1 MAHWRPQQHF
11 FIRATFA
18 ATWLALA
25 CLTAPAQAADRQPT
39 PPGSSLRFRHLRI
52 EDGLAQSSVQAIV
65 QDAQGYM
72 WLGSQDGLQR
82 YDGYEFLTFRHDP
95 SDPGSLSDNTIN
107 ALALGRD
114 GALWVGSSVGGLDRL
129 DPGTRHFSHFR
140 HDPKDPASLASNQVS
155 VLYVDRQQRLWV
167 GAGANL
173 ELFEGQGFRHFRLP
187 TKPDSA
193 SQIDSLHQDQA
204 GRLWV
209 GSDHGVYYLDGD
221 HLSPFIA
228 EGEMTTYHR
237 GLFTESPIHDIQ
249 EVNGLLW
256 IASGRGIA
264 ELDKQYKLHHFYAPS
279 HQPDS
284 LSSEHT
290 LALLPAPDGDVWVGT
305 YGGGLDRFESAEGRF
320 SSYQHDATDPGSLG
334 SDNIEVLYRDRSG
347 LLWIGTDNTG
357 VDIYNP
363 RTRTF
368 GYYRHKQGDANSL
381 GSNMVWALYKDDAGR
396 VWAGTD
402 QGLTRLDASRR
413 QYRQY
418 HMGQRPPTQVDD
430 DQVSDIA
437 ADRRGVIWTGTDYGI
452 YRYQPAADSFQR
464 YSLVGPHEESSG
476 DVVSMIYFDS
486 QDRMWAATG
495 NGLVQVDETRGKL
508 RRFLHDP
515 GRPDSLPAASVSAIC
530 ETDDK
535 RLWIGT
541 SDGLASF
548 DGVHD
553 AFKVYRTDPH
563 DPTSLSYDNVQSCGV
578 DMHGG
583 LWVGTSDGLDYLAP
597 GQQKF
602 RRYFQA
608 DGLPNDSIYAIL
620 PDLQGGIWVSTNH
633 GLSRL
638 DAGSGTF
645 HNYVE
650 SDGLQSDEF
659 NSGAA
664 YAAADG
670 ELLFGGVDGFNA
682 FYPERISR
690 DDVPPDVAIT
700 RFLRQNTE
708 VPLATPQGAV
718 DSVEVQYRQNVL
730 SFDFTAFDYA
740 EPQLNTFSYRLEGF
754 DTDWRTL
761 RGSHTAIY
769 TNLDPG
775 KYVLH
780 VRGANSDGVWNPHE
794 TTLGVRVLPPAYR
807 TGWAWLLYVTAAFVT
822 LMMGMGL
829 YKRFLE
835 REHRLDDEQRRR
847 RWAEALHD
855 LIHRVS
861 SQRDERAIAEHL
873 IDTLTNFI
881 DYEQAM
887 FYADKE
893 GSLQLLASRGVSAGE
908 QAYLEHW
915 PQQQPRLV
923 ARLRQTPKA
932 LLLGPEEAATLAG
945 GAKPGRHH
953 YLAVPLQSGSG
964 FRLLLVGRPNRP
976 LNGQQTEV
984 ASAMAKQVSM
994 ALDNAQLIEDL
1005 EELAT
1010 TDGLTR
1016 LYNRRHFMER
1026 AESEFLRS
1034 QRYRRELS
1042 VFLIDADHF
1051 KAINDSHGH
1060 EAGDRVLRALA
1071 AACRQGL
1078 RQLDVIGR
1086 YGGEEFVVLLPETSA
1101 AVAQET
1107 AERLRRSVEQL
1118 RVPAAAGEIR
1128 LSVSIGVATAGA
1140 QTESVA
1146 ALINQADRA
1155 LYEAKRSGRNRV
1167 TAAGSS
1173 GA

>member
-1 MAHWRPQQHF
+1 MPHWRPLQHP
-11 FIRATFA
+11 IVRT
-18 ATWLALA
+18 TLALA
-25 CLTAPAQAADRQPT
+25 WWAFACASPGVIADEQPA

-52 EDGLAQSSVQAIV
+52 EDGLAQSTVQAIV

-72 WLGSQDGLQR
+72 WLGTQDGLQR

-95 SDPGSLSDNTIN
+95 SDPGSLSDNTVN
-107 ALALGRD
+107 ALALGA
-114 GALWVGSSVGGLDRL
+114 GGILWVGSAVGGLDRM
-129 DPGTRHFSHFR
+129 DPATRNFTHFQ
-140 HDPKDPASLASNQVS
+140 HDAKDPASLTSDQVS

-167 GAGANL
+167 GAGASL
-173 ELFEGQGFRHFRLP
+173 ELFDGHGFRHFP
-187 TKPDSA
+187 IPAKPNGA
-193 SQIDSLHQDQA
+193 SQIDSLYQDQA

-209 GSDHGVYYLDGD
+209 GCDHGVYYLDGD
-221 HLSPFIA
+221 HLSNFIA
-228 EGEMTTYHR
+228 EGRMSADQR
-237 GLFTESPIHDIQ
+237 GLFTESPIHAITK
-249 EVNGLLW
+249 VRGLLW

-264 ELDKQYKLHHFYAPS
+264 ELDKQYKLKHFYSREA
-279 HQPDS
+279 DS

-290 LALLPAPDGDVWVGT
+290 LALLPDQAGDVWVGT
-305 YGGGLDRFESAEGRF
+305 FGGGLNRFETGEGRF

-334 SDNIEVLYRDRSG
+334 SDNIEVLYQDRSG
-347 LLWIGTDNTG
+347 LVWIGTDNTG

-363 RTRTF
+363 RTRAF

-381 GSNMVWALYKDDAGR
+381 ASNVVWSLYKDGGGR
-396 VWAGTD
+396 IWAGTD

-430 DQVSDIA
+430 DQINDVT
-437 ADRRGVIWTGTDYGI
+437 ADRRGVIWTGTDYGV
-452 YRYQPAADSFQR
+452 YRYQPDRDTFQR
-464 YSLVGPHEESSG
+464 YTLVSPHENSDG
-476 DVVSMIYFDS
+476 DVVSYIYFDS
-486 QDRMWAATG
+486 QDRMWLGTG
-495 NGLVQVDETRGKL
+495 NGLVQMDEGRGKQ

-515 GRPDSLPAASVSAIC
+515 ARMDSLPGTSVSAIC

-541 SDGLASF
+541 PDGLAAF

-553 AFKVYRTDPH
+553 SFTVYRTDPN
-563 DPTSLSYDNVQSCGV
+563 DAGSLSYNNIQSCRV
-578 DMHGG
+578 DVHGG
-583 LWVGTSDGLDYLAP
+583 LWVGTADGLNYLAP
-597 GQQKF
+597 GQHKF
-602 RRYFQA
+602 RRYFQT
-608 DGLPNDSIYAIL
+608 DGLPNDTIYAIL
-620 PDLQGGIWVSTNH
+620 TDLQGGIWVSTDD

-638 DAGSGTF
+638 DPGSGTF

-659 NSGAA
+659 NGGSAFAA
-664 YAAADG
+664 PDG
-670 ELLFGGVDGFNA
+670 ELLFGGVGGFNA

-690 DDVPPDVAIT
+690 DDIPPEVAIT

-708 VPLATPQGAV
+708 VPLLASGGTLDAV
-718 DSVEVQYRQNVL
+718 QVQYRQNVL

-754 DTDWRTL
+754 DSDWRTL
-761 RGSHTAIY
+761 RGGHTATY

-775 KYVLH
+775 KYLLH
-780 VRGANSDGVWNPHE
+780 VRGANSDGIWNPHE
-794 TTLGVRVLPPAYR
+794 TTLAIEVLPPAYR
-807 TGWAWLLYVTAAFVT
+807 TGWAWLLYVTSAFVA
-822 LMMGMGL
+822 LMVGMGL
-829 YKRFLE
+829 YKRILE

-873 IDTLTNFI
+873 IDTLTNFVE
-881 DYEQAM
+881 YEQAL
-887 FYADKE
+887 FYAEHAGK
-893 GSLQLLASRGVSAGE
+893 LQLLASRGISAGE

-915 PQQQPRLV
+915 PQQQPRIV
-923 ARLRQTPKA
+923 ARLRQAPKA
-932 LLLGPEEAATLAG
+932 QSLSPEEAATLAG
-945 GAKPGRHH
+945 GGKPGRHH
-953 YLAVPLQSGSG
+953 YLAVPIQSSSG

-976 LNGQQTEV
+976 LNGQQMEV

-994 ALDNAQLIEDL
+994 ALDNAQLIQDL
-1005 EELAT
+1005 EDLAT

-1051 KAINDSHGH
+1051 KAINDSQGH
-1060 EAGDRVLRALA
+1060 EAGDHVLRALA
-1071 AACRQGL
+1071 ATCREGL

-1086 YGGEEFVVLLPETSA
+1086 YGGEELVVLLPETSA

-1118 RVPAAAGEIR
+1118 RIPGAAGDIQ
-1128 LSVSIGVATAGA
+1128 LTVSIGVATAGPH
-1140 QTESVA
+1140 TESVA

-1155 LYEAKRSGRNRV
+1155 LYEAKRGGRNRV
-1167 TAAGSS
+1167 AAAGSV

>member
-1 MAHWRPQQHF
+1 MLHRHHHVF
-11 FIRATFA
+11 RTFA
-18 ATWLALA
+18 AAWLAVVTLGV
-25 CLTAPAQAADRQPT
+25 QAADRQPV

-52 EDGLAQSSVQAIV
+52 EDGLAESTAQAMV
-65 QDAQGYM
+65 QDAAGYM
-72 WLGSQDGLQR
+72 WFGTQDGLQR
-82 YDGYEFLTFRHDP
+82 YDGYQFLTFRHDP
-95 SDPGSLSDNTIN
+95 SNLGSIADNTVN
-107 ALALGRD
+107 ALALSRD
-114 GALWVGSSVGGLDRL
+114 GALWVGLSVGGLDRL
-129 DPGTRHFSHFR
+129 DPGTRHFSHFP
-140 HDPKDPASLASNQVS
+140 HDPGNAASLSDNRVS
-155 VLYVDRQQRLWV
+155 VLYVDRQERLWV
-167 GAGANL
+167 GTDAGL
-173 ELFEGQGFRHFRLP
+173 DLFDGRDFKHFP
-187 TKPDSA
+187 IPPNSNSA
-193 SQIDSLHQDQA
+193 SKIYSLHQDQA

-221 HLSPFIA
+221 HLSHFMA
-228 EGEMTTYHR
+228 EGDMTADQR
-237 GLFTESPIHDIQ
+237 GLFTESPIHAIS
-249 EVNGLLW
+249 EVQGLLW

-279 HQPDS
+279 PQPDS

-290 LALLPAPDGDVWVGT
+290 LALLPDQEGDVWIGT
-305 YGGGLDRFESAEGRF
+305 YAGGLDRFEPGAGRF
-320 SSYQHDATDPGSLG
+320 SSYLHDATDPGSLG
-334 SDNIEVLYRDRSG
+334 SNNIEVLYQDRSG
-347 LLWIGTDNTG
+347 LIWIGTDNTG

-363 RTRTF
+363 RTRAF
-368 GYYRHKQGDANSL
+368 GYYRHKQGDPNSL
-381 GSNMVWALYKDDAGR
+381 ASNMVWSLYKDGAGQI
-396 VWAGTD
+396 WAGTD

-413 QYRQY
+413 HYRQY
-418 HMGQRPPTQVDD
+418 HMGQRPPTQKDD
-430 DQVSDIA
+430 DQINYVT
-437 ADRRGVIWTGTDYGI
+437 ADQDGVIWTGTDYGV
-452 YRYQPAADSFQR
+452 YRYQRDKDAFQR
-464 YSLVGPHEESSG
+464 YSLIGPHEDSNG
-476 DVVSMIYFDS
+476 DVVSFIYFDS
-486 QDRMWAATG
+486 QGRKWAGTG
-495 NGLVQVDETRGKL
+495 NGLVQLDATHGKL

-515 GRPDSLPAASVSAIC
+515 TRHDSLPAAAVSAIC

-548 DGVHD
+548 DGMHD
-553 AFKVYRTDPH
+553 SFTVYRTDPR
-563 DPTSLSYDNVQSCGV
+563 DPASLSYNSIQSCRV
-578 DMHGG
+578 DMHDG
-583 LWVGTSDGLDYLAP
+583 LWVGTADGLDYLAP

-602 RRYFQA
+602 RRYFQS
-608 DGLPNDSIYAIL
+608 DGLPNDTIYAIL
-620 PDLQGGIWVSTNH
+620 TDLQGGIWVSTDD

-638 DAGSGTF
+638 DPGSGSF

-659 NSGAA
+659 NGGSA
-664 YAAADG
+664 YAAPDG
-670 ELLFGGVDGFNA
+670 ELLFGGVDGMNA

-690 DDVPPDVAIT
+690 DDIPPAVAIT
-700 RFLRQNTE
+700 RFIRQDSE
-708 VPLATPQGAV
+708 VPLVTPDGPVQQV
-718 DSVEVQYRQNVL
+718 QVQYRQNVL

-754 DTDWRTL
+754 DSDWRTL
-761 RGSHTAIY
+761 RGSHTATY

-775 KYVLH
+775 KYLLH
-780 VRGANSDGVWNPHE
+780 VRGANSDGVWNAHE
-794 TTLGVRVLPPAYR
+794 TTLGVEVLPPAYR

-822 LMMGMGL
+822 LMLGMGL

-887 FYADKE
+887 FYAERE
-893 GSLQLLASRGVSAGE
+893 GALHLLASRGISAGE
-908 QAYLEHW
+908 QAFLEHW
-915 PQQQPRLV
+915 PQQQPQLV

-932 LLLGPEEAATLAG
+932 LLLSPEDAATLAG
-945 GAKPGRHH
+945 GGKPGRHH
-953 YLAVPLQSGSG
+953 YLAVPLPSGNG
-964 FRLLLVGRPNRP
+964 FRLLLVGRPSRE
-976 LNGQQTEV
+976 LNTQQVEV
-984 ASAMAKQVSM
+984 AAAMAKQVSM
-994 ALDNAQLIEDL
+994 ALDNAQLIQDL
-1005 EELAT
+1005 EDLAT

-1051 KAINDSHGH
+1051 KAINDTHGH
-1060 EAGDRVLRALA
+1060 EAGDRTLRALA
-1071 AACRQGL
+1071 AACRAGM

-1086 YGGEEFVVLLPETSA
+1086 YGGEELVVLLPETSA

-1118 RVPAAAGEIR
+1118 CIPAAMGEIK
-1128 LSVSIGVATAGA
+1128 LSVSIGVATAGPH
-1140 QTESVA
+1140 TESVA

-1155 LYEAKRSGRNRV
+1155 LYEAKRGGRNRV
-1167 TAAGSS
+1167 VAAG
-1173 GA
+1173 AANP